1 MTKTDYQDRLRLGF
15 EKVDADLA
23 YLMGAFREV
32 LEETGDAGIAAQ
44 LPYVGTKPVTAGH
57 TLTPR
62 GVQAFSISFQ
72 LLNTVEENAA
82 VQTRRNFE
90 AANGVGAEPGL
101 WGSSFARLRKEGKST
116 RELLASLPRLRVE
129 PVLTAHPTEAKRLT
143 VLEQHRALYLL
154 LVKRENAMWTPAERE
169 DMHEETKAALERLWR
184 TGEIQLVKPT
194 VARERDALA
203 YYFLNI
209 FPVALRALDLRLIHA
224 WETSGLRKG
233 ALADP
238 AHLPRIRFATWV
250 GGDRDGH
257 PLVTPQVTAE
267 TLAILRQNALTL
279 LGKQLS
285 QLERAL
291 SLAES
296 IQKPPAA
303 LRRRMRALTSLLG
316 DAAPEILAAGEGEPW
331 KQFVSLVAARLP
343 TEQSPAFAR
352 YDAAH
357 ELAADLRVLR
367 TSLGE
372 IGADRIASQEVD
384 PALRCCEVFG
394 FHLAALDIR
403 QNSAVHD
410 RAIGEIL
417 KASGESDPAFASWPE
432 EKRIAFLEEELKS
445 SAPRLRRAEQ
455 AGPDAATAVGALRVV
470 ARELAV
476 NGPAAI
482 GTFVLS
488 MTRSVSDLLAVY
500 FIAREAGLV
509 NDSRDGPVCS
519 IPVAPLLETLDDL
532 ERGAAIVDGFLG
544 SAVTARSLGLHHRND
559 RDHARK
565 GIEPSAGRA
574 RDAGADR
581 PLQTVMLGYSDSNKD
596 CGIIASQ
603 WALNRAQVGILEAA
617 GSHGVR
623 IRFFHGR
630 GGTIGRGA
638 GPTHRFLEAL
648 PANALGL
655 DFRATEQGE
664 TIAQKYA
671 NLLTA
676 ENELELLAAGT
687 LTYSLLRTRPLP
699 GSNELAA
706 IVDRLAAASTEAYRA
721 LLHADGFLE
730 FHRAATPIDAIEA
743 SQIGSRPSR
752 RTGAKSLADLRAIP
766 WVFGWSQSRFFLPG
780 WYGAGTALE
789 QLESS
794 DRGAFALLAEHM
806 RSRPFLRYLITNIET
821 SHASVDVD
829 IIRRYAAM
837 VPRPALR
844 KRFME
849 LIEGEL
855 TRTERMLCR
864 LLGAERDKR
873 RPRLAKT
880 LESRNEA
887 LRPLHYTQV
896 KLLREW
902 RGLLAAGKGR
912 EAAKLLPDLLA
923 TVNAI
928 AGGLKLTG

>member
-1 MTKTDYQDRLRLGF
+1 MNKIGYKDRIRIGF
-15 EKVDADLA
+15 EKIDADLA

-32 LEETGDAGIAAQ
+32 LEQTGDAGIAAQ
-44 LPYVGTKPVTAGH
+44 LPYVGGKPVKAGH

-82 VQTRRNFE
+82 VQTRRLYE
-90 AANGVGAEPGL
+90 ASNGIGAEPGL
-101 WGSSFARLRKEGKST
+101 WGSSLARLKKEGKSA
-116 RELLASLPRLRVE
+116 RDILASLPVLRVE

-209 FPVALRALDLRLIHA
+209 FPIALRALDLRLIHA
-224 WETSGLRKG
+224 WEKSGLKEG

-238 AHLPRIRFATWV
+238 AQLPRIRFATWV

-257 PLVTPQVTAE
+257 PFVTPQVTAE
-267 TLAILRQNALTL
+267 TLAILRDNALTL
-279 LGKQLS
+279 LGNQLS
-285 QLERAL
+285 HLERLL

-296 IQKPPAA
+296 IQKPPAL

-316 DAAPEILAAGEGEPW
+316 DAAPQILATSEGEPW
-331 KQFVSLVAARLP
+331 KQFVSLIAARLP
-343 TEQSPAFAR
+343 TEQSPAYAR
-352 YDAAH
+352 YDGAH

-367 TSLGE
+367 ASLIE
-372 IGADRIASQEVD
+372 IGAQRIAAQEVD
-384 PALRCCEVFG
+384 PVLRCCEVFG

-417 KASGESDPAFASWPE
+417 KASGESDAAFGTWSE
-432 EKRIAFLEEELKS
+432 EKRVAFLEEELKS

-455 AGPDAATAVGALRVV
+455 AGPDAANAVGALRVV

-476 NGPAAI
+476 NGSAAI

-500 FIAREAGLV
+500 FLAREAGLV

-532 ERGAAIVDGFLG
+532 ERGEAIVDGFLA
-544 SAVTARSLGLHHRND
+544 SPMTARSLKLHHKND

-565 GIEPSAGRA
+565 GIEPAASRA
-574 RDAGADR
+574 RTDGADR
-581 PLQTVMLGYSDSNKD
+581 PMQTVMLGYSDSNKD

-603 WALNRAQVGILEAA
+603 WALNRAQVGIHRAA
-617 GSHGVR
+617 EVHGVR

-671 NLLTA
+671 NLITA

-687 LTYSLLRTRPLP
+687 LTYSLLRTKPLP
-699 GSNELAA
+699 RTNELAA
-706 IVDRLAAASTEAYRA
+706 IVDQLADTSTAAYRS
-721 LLHADGFLE
+721 LLHAEGFLE

-789 QLESS
+789 QLEA
-794 DRGAFALLAEHM
+794 DDPKAFELVADHV

-837 VPRPALR
+837 VPKPALR
-844 KRFME
+844 RRFMK

-855 TRTERMLCR
+855 ARTERMLCR
-864 LLGAERDKR
+864 LLGAERDER

-896 KLLREW
+896 ELLQKW
-902 RGLLAAGKGR
+902 RAHLTAGKGR